1 MRTLTWTILIGALA
15 AGCTVGNKTPA
26 SSLKDGYPAWMYDA
40 PFYRRPSQ
48 DLPVLETLYGI
59 PIYHSPSDYFF
70 IRHPAGCQ
78 AAGEP
83 RVGIWYST
91 DHGQVWD
98 RAGFFGVE
106 QSHFLFQGESEH
118 RYWIRFTGPPQET
131 AAPPSPMPHRIY
143 IVDRHRPRVALKVTP
158 SPWEDKGKKL
168 PRQFGTGQN
177 VVLRWLIRD
186 RRLDENSAKLQ
197 LCFAESPDEASWLT
211 VPEKIKF
218 SGTMTVEIP
227 EEAARG
233 GELRFRLFTR
243 DLAGNTGT
251 AVSDVLHIISANA
264 KAPTPAP
271 LIRASDTADP
281 IQQIQGARDERPGW
295 PVPGAMLHGRT
306 ECVLDWL
313 PAEAGGYNSVNL
325 EFSTND
331 SQSWFTIARDLRAG
345 AKNKWT
351 VPPVISKNCRL
362 QVVGFSKD
370 GQKYMLVMSPRFTV
384 ITVVPDETL

>member
-1 MRTLTWTILIGALA
+1 MRALIWTILIGALA
-15 AGCTVGNKTPA
+15 AGCTAGNKAPA
-26 SSLKDGYPAWMYDA
+26 SSLQDGYPSWMYDA
-40 PFYRRPSQ
+40 PFYQRPSQ
-48 DLPVLETLYGI
+48 DLPPQETLYGI

-70 IRHPAGCQ
+70 IRHPAGSQ

-91 DHGQVWD
+91 DHGQVWE

-106 QSHFLFQGESEH
+106 QSHFLFQAESES
-118 RYWIRFTGPPQET
+118 RYWIRFTGLAKET
-131 AAPPSPMPHRIY
+131 APPPSDMPHRIY
-143 IVDRHRPRVALKVTP
+143 IVDRQRPRVALKVTP
-158 SPWEDKGKKL
+158 SPWQDKGKKL
-168 PRQFGTGQN
+168 PRQFSTGQN

-186 RRLDENSAKLQ
+186 RRLDQNSGKLQ
-197 LCFAESPDEASWLT
+197 LCFAKSPDEASWLT

-218 SGTMTVEIP
+218 SGTMTIEIP
-227 EEAARG
+227 EEAASD
-233 GELRFRLFTR
+233 GELRFRLSTR

-251 AVSDVLHIISANA
+251 AVSDVLHIVSANT

-271 LIRASDTADP
+271 RIRASDAADP
-281 IQQIQGARDERPGW
+281 IQQIQGTRDERPGW

-306 ECVLDWL
+306 ARVLDWL
-313 PAEAGGYNSVNL
+313 PDSAGGYNSVNL

-331 SQSWFTIARDLRAG
+331 SQSWFTIARDLKAG

-362 QVVGFSKD
+362 QVVGFSKG
-370 GQKYMLVMSPRFTV
+370 GQKYMLIMSPRFTV
-384 ITVVPDETL
+384 ITDSPDKTL